1 MLNYANLSDVEFE
14 YLCQDI
20 MQKKLNISL
29 RRFAQGKD
37 GGIDLTDDVLQTNI
51 IVQVKHYNLSSI
63 DALIRSLKK
72 EKEKIKIHKPKQ
84 YYICCSKNLTPENI
98 KELFA
103 NFSEYMSSDKNIL
116 TLNEIEDFL
125 QSPENQDVLNKHYK
139 LWIDSVG
146 ILQQT
151 QNTDIFIDCE
161 VLLSNIEKEKRFFVK
176 TQAFEQ
182 ATKCLDKNK
191 TLFITGNPGVGKTT
205 TSKMLVLGSQSI
217 CK

>member
-84 YYICCSKNLTPENI
+84 Y
-98 KELFA
+98 
-103 NFSEYMSSDKNIL
+103 
-116 TLNEIEDFL
+116 
-125 QSPENQDVLNKHYK
+125 
-139 LWIDSVG
+139 
-146 ILQQT
+146 
-151 QNTDIFIDCE
+151 
-161 VLLSNIEKEKRFFVK
+161 
-176 TQAFEQ
+176 
-182 ATKCLDKNK
+182 
-191 TLFITGNPGVGKTT
+191 
-205 TSKMLVLGSQSI
+205 
-217 CK
+217 